1 MPKGGKQVKSSRTR
15 LAVGVIAIVALAFSA
30 TGSVSAQPEL
40 TQTATDRQASAA
52 GGKRVRVGKTR
63 FGRIL
68 QDSRGRTLY
77 LFTRD
82 KRKKSRCYGDCAR
95 AWPPLI
101 TEGKPVAIRGAKQ
114 SELGTVRR
122 GGGKRQV
129 TYNGHPL
136 YYYVDED
143 EPNEVLCQ
151 AVTEYGGVWYV
162 VDRNGNAIR

>member
-1 MPKGGKQVKSSRTR
+1 MKTKRFMR
-15 LAVGVIAIVALAFSA
+15 AVGLSA
-30 TGSVSAQPEL
+30 TAAVLLIATSAATSP
-40 TQTATDRQASAA
+40 QTSTRATAAADRNQAVAA
-52 GGKRVRVGKTR
+52 GGKRVRLGSTRYGK
-63 FGRIL
+63 IL

-95 AWPPLI
+95 AWPPLV
-101 TEGKPVAIRGAKQ
+101 TNGRPVAIRGARQ
-114 SELGTVRR
+114 RELGTVRR

-151 AVTEYGGVWYV
+151 AVTEFGGVWYV
-162 VDRNGNAIR
+162 VNRAGKAIRKR

>member
-1 MPKGGKQVKSSRTR
+1 MKTKHLMR
-15 LAVGVIAIVALAFSA
+15 LAGLLSTAVVLLIATSA
-30 TGSVSAQPEL
+30 ASSPQPDSA
-40 TQTATDRQASAA
+40 AAASADRHQAVAA
-52 GGKRVRVGKTR
+52 GGKRVRLGSTRYGK
-63 FGRIL
+63 IL

-95 AWPPLI
+95 AWPPLV
-101 TEGKPVAIRGAKQ
+101 TKGRPVAIRGVRQ
-114 SELGTVRR
+114 SKLGTVRR

-151 AVTEYGGVWYV
+151 AVTEFGGVWYV
-162 VDRNGNAIR
+162 VNRAGKAIRKR